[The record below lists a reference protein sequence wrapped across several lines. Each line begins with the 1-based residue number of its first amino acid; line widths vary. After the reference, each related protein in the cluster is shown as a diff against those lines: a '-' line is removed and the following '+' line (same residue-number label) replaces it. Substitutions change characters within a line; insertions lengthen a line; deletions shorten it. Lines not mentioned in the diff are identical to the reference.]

1 MSLIVVIDDRVTN
14 RNILAKLASS
24 LGNDVT
30 VRAFDDAA
38 SALDWTT
45 ENTPDL
51 IITDF
56 KMPRLDGAEFIRA
69 IRQRPQCFDVPVIV
83 VTVYEDRE
91 FRYKALEAGASDFLI
106 SPVDHHEF
114 RVRVQNLLTM
124 RRQQEIIRRRA
135 LTLEEVLN
143 LTNRLRTEEQ
153 RQSKEVLGLVIDA
166 VPAMICV
173 SDAQGQVAFV
183 NSYQCEFFGIDAEQA
198 VGKRVAELFGE
209 EYGRRHQEFSAQV
222 IESGQPK
229 TGLEEHLI
237 DREGRERVFLTT
249 KAPLND
255 GRGRI
260 ATVVSV
266 SLDISD
272 RKVAERELREAKE
285 RADAA
290 NDTKTEFLANTSHEL
305 RTPLNAIIGFAE
317 MMKIELLGP
326 IGNPRY
332 LEYSNDILASAQ
344 HLLQIIDDMLDVS
357 QIEAGKLELIEGRVD
372 LKKLFHD
379 VTRLMAARAEEAQIE
394 LKTAIS
400 GKLPLLE
407 ADERKV
413 KQILLNL
420 VTNGLRFTPPGG
432 SVTIGAALAE
442 TGGIRITVTDTGI
455 GMAEQDIPIAIAR
468 FGRVHRADT
477 HSHSGTGL
485 GLPLAIE
492 LTKLHGGTFDIS
504 SAIGVGTSV
513 TLLFPPSRTHRQAT
527 RA

>member
-222 IESGQPK
+222 IESGQAK
-229 TGLEEHLI
+229 TGLEEHLV
-237 DREGRERVFLTT
+237 DREGRERLFLTT

-290 NDTKTEFLANTSHEL
+290 NEHQPRAAHAFKRHHRLCRDDEDRA
-305 RTPLNAIIGFAE
+305 A
-317 MMKIELLGP
+317 GP
-326 IGNPRY
+326 DRQSALSRIFERHPCQCP
-332 LEYSNDILASAQ
+332 ASAPDHRRHARRVPDRGRQ
-344 HLLQIIDDMLDVS
+344 
-357 QIEAGKLELIEGRVD
+357 AGADRGPGR
-372 LKKLFHD
+372 F
-379 VTRLMAARAEEAQIE
+379 EEAVPRRQP
-394 LKTAIS
+394 A
-400 GKLPLLE
+400 
-407 ADERKV
+407 
-413 KQILLNL
+413 
-420 VTNGLRFTPPGG
+420 
-432 SVTIGAALAE
+432 
-442 TGGIRITVTDTGI
+442 
-455 GMAEQDIPIAIAR
+455 
-468 FGRVHRADT
+468 
-477 HSHSGTGL
+477 
-485 GLPLAIE
+485 
-492 LTKLHGGTFDIS
+492 HGGARRRGANRAKNRHF
-504 SAIGVGTSV
+504 
-513 TLLFPPSRTHRQAT
+513 RQAAPAGG
-527 RA
+527 R

>member
-173 SDAQGQVAFV
+173 SDAQGQIAFV
-183 NSYQCEFFGIDAEQA
+183 NS
-198 VGKRVAELFGE
+198 
-209 EYGRRHQEFSAQV
+209 
-222 IESGQPK
+222 
-229 TGLEEHLI
+229 
-237 DREGRERVFLTT
+237 
-249 KAPLND
+249 
-255 GRGRI
+255 
-260 ATVVSV
+260 
-266 SLDISD
+266 
-272 RKVAERELREAKE
+272 
-285 RADAA
+285 
-290 NDTKTEFLANTSHEL
+290 
-305 RTPLNAIIGFAE
+305 
-317 MMKIELLGP
+317 
-326 IGNPRY
+326 
-332 LEYSNDILASAQ
+332 
-344 HLLQIIDDMLDVS
+344 
-357 QIEAGKLELIEGRVD
+357 
-372 LKKLFHD
+372 
-379 VTRLMAARAEEAQIE
+379 
-394 LKTAIS
+394 
-400 GKLPLLE
+400 
-407 ADERKV
+407 
-413 KQILLNL
+413 
-420 VTNGLRFTPPGG
+420 
-432 SVTIGAALAE
+432 
-442 TGGIRITVTDTGI
+442 
-455 GMAEQDIPIAIAR
+455 
-468 FGRVHRADT
+468 
-477 HSHSGTGL
+477 
-485 GLPLAIE
+485 
-492 LTKLHGGTFDIS
+492 
-504 SAIGVGTSV
+504 
-513 TLLFPPSRTHRQAT
+513 
-527 RA
+527 